1 MSGNTP
7 ASPSRVVITRAEP
20 LDYRR
25 DYAALP
31 REYGTPGYFA
41 RPDVR
46 AIFHALEDNLTVLD
60 EETDFTRSMAGRKL
74 VLKPN
79 LVTVYSSMGLVER
92 DYPESTD
99 PRVLD
104 ALVAILKPYVSSV
117 VIAESSGR
125 GVPTRGSFRV
135 AGLDRLARYHGI
147 ELVALEEQPV
157 DRYFVPRARVQRDT
171 YVPRLFSEIIRGEA
185 FYISAPKLK
194 TNLYTGVTLGFKN
207 AMGVLPYNLRQRGH
221 HYALEQKLVDLLYLF
236 QPDLTVID
244 GIVGGEGNCPAP
256 VDPVD
261 SRVIISGNH
270 PVETDR
276 VAARLMGFDP
286 EEIAL
291 LRLADEAGF
300 GDPNAQTLGEMEALK
315 FRRADPSLSNAAF
328 RKDFPNVRSF
338 FGHPFQAAV
347 NCLPDS
353 GCGVEGGCR
362 GGCLATTRF
371 AFDMFMR
378 EGLRHDFALV
388 ILMGRAM
395 ETNQGDVYLD
405 GDGQPWRVEEIL
417 RLPGRKLAV
426 GSCARGM
433 AERVDRFV
441 DGCMPYPNAPHAALH
456 RLTGTL
462 CRVTSPRNAHLLPLL
477 VDTLR
482 LCETRKRLIRSGERL
497 DVERPM
503 DEDAPGLKV
512 EGLSGEEAVQLSLP
526 PLTPVE
532 IRRLCAEEN
541 RAVLSTF
548 LG

>member
-1 MSGNTP
+1 MVQRASQ
-7 ASPSRVVITRAEP
+7 SPSRVVITRADP
-20 LDYRR
+20 QDYRR
-25 DYAALP
+25 DFAALP
-31 REYGTPGYFA
+31 REYGTPGYFN
-41 RPDVR
+41 RPDIR

-60 EETDFTRSMAGRKL
+60 NETNFTRSMAGRKL

-79 LVTVYSSMGLVER
+79 LVTVYSGMGLAEQ

-104 ALVAILKPYVSSV
+104 ALVAILQPYAASV

-135 AGLDRLARYHGI
+135 AGLDRLARYRGI

-157 DRYFVPRARVQRDT
+157 DRYFVSQARVQRDT
-171 YVPRLFSEIIRGEA
+171 YVPRLFSEIIHGEA
-185 FYISAPKLK
+185 FYCSVPKLK

-236 QPDLTVID
+236 QPNLTVID

-286 EEIAL
+286 GEIGL

-300 GDPNAQTLGEMEALK
+300 GDPSVQTFGEMEPLK
-315 FRRADPSLSNAAF
+315 FRPADPSLSNAAF
-328 RKDFPNVRSF
+328 RKDFPNVQAF
-338 FGHPFQAAV
+338 FGHPFQAS
-347 NCLPDS
+347 NCLPGS

-371 AFDMFMR
+371 AFDMFFR
-378 EGLRHDFALV
+378 EGQRRDFPLV
-388 ILMGRAM
+388 LFMGRAM
-395 ETNQGDVYLD
+395 ETAQGDVYLD

-417 RLPGRKLAV
+417 RLPGKKLAV
-426 GSCARGM
+426 GSCARSLTR
-433 AERVDRFV
+433 RVDRHV

-462 CRVTSPRNAHLLPLL
+462 CAVTSLRNRHLLPLL

-482 LCETRKRLIRSGERL
+482 QCEARKRLIRAGQRL

-503 DEDAPGLKV
+503 EMDALGEDRIGGL
-512 EGLSGEEAVQLSLP
+512 GEEVIQLNLP
-526 PLTPVE
+526 PLTPADM
-532 IRRLCAEEN
+532 RRLCAEEN

-548 LG
+548 SG

>member
-1 MSGNTP
+1 MSGGSP
-7 ASPSRVVITRAEP
+7 ASPSRVVITRADP
-20 LDYRR
+20 QDYRR

-31 REYGTPGYFA
+31 REYGTPGYFN

-46 AIFHALEDNLTVLD
+46 AIFHALEDNLTLLD
-60 EETDFTRSMAGRKL
+60 EETNFTRNMAGRKL

-79 LVTVYSSMGLVER
+79 LVTVYSGMGLAER

-104 ALVAILKPYVSSV
+104 ALVAILQPYAASV
-117 VIAESSGR
+117 AIAESSGR

-157 DRYFVPRARVQRDT
+157 DRYFVPQARVQRDT

-185 FYISAPKLK
+185 FYCSVPKLK
-194 TNLYTGVTLGFKN
+194 TNLYTDVTLGFKN
-207 AMGVLPYNLRQRGH
+207 AMGVLPYNLRQRSH
-221 HYALEQKLVDLLYLF
+221 HFALEQKLVDLLYLF

-276 VAARLMGFDP
+276 VAAHLMGFDP
-286 EEIAL
+286 REITL

-300 GDPNAQTLGEMEALK
+300 GDPNAQTLGDMEPLK
-315 FRRADPSLSNAAF
+315 FRPADPSLSNMAF
-328 RKDFPNVRSF
+328 RKDFPNVRAF
-338 FGHPFQAAV
+338 FGHPFQTAA
-347 NCLPDS
+347 NCLPGS

-371 AFDMFMR
+371 AFDMFLR
-378 EGLRHDFALV
+378 EGQRRDFPLV

-395 ETNQGDVYLD
+395 ETSEGDVYLD
-405 GDGQPWRVEEIL
+405 GEGQPWRVEEIL
-417 RLPGRKLAV
+417 RLPGKKLAV
-426 GSCARGM
+426 GSCARGV
-433 AERVDRFV
+433 AERVDRHA

-456 RLTGTL
+456 SLTGTL
-462 CRVTSPRNAHLLPLL
+462 CAVTSLRNAHLLPLL

-482 LCETRKRLIRSGERL
+482 QCEARKRLIRSRERL
-497 DVERPM
+497 DVDRPM
-503 DEDAPGLKV
+503 DEDAQGLKV
-512 EGLSGEEAVQLSLP
+512 EGPLGEEAMQLPLP
-526 PLTPVE
+526 PLTQTE